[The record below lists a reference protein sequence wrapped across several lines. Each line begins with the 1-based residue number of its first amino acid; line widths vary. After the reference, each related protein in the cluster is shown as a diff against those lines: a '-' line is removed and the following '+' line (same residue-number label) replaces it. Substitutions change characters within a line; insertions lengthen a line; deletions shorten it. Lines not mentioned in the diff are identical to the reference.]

1 MSEFKSYTYEL
12 TQKTDELKKL
22 ILENPD
28 LPIAVLA
35 GEEANNGFFGYMFC
49 TDIKFSIGE
58 ILDCDFRDYDDTV
71 FTDRD
76 RLEEYIEETFYD
88 EYRNKPVRE
97 YATVVKEEVEKY
109 EPYWQKAIM
118 IYADN

>member
-1 MSEFKSYTYEL
+1 MSEFKSYTYTL
-12 TQKTDELKKL
+12 IQKTDELRKL

-28 LPIAVLA
+28 LPIAVLCGEDANA
-35 GEEANNGFFGYMFC
+35 GYCGYMFC
-49 TDIKFSIGE
+49 SKISFSIGE
-58 ILDCDFRDYDDTV
+58 ILDCDFYDYDDAV

-76 RLEEYIEETFYD
+76 RLKEKITEDLCDKYPDISDKEF
-88 EYRNKPVRE
+88 N
-97 YATVVKEEVEKY
+97 ALVKEKVKKY

>member
-1 MSEFKSYTYEL
+1 MSEFKNYTYTL

-35 GEEANNGFFGYMFC
+35 GEEANNGYFGYMFC

-58 ILDCDFRDYDDTV
+58 ILDCDFRDYDDAV

-76 RLEEYIEETFYD
+76 RLEEYIEDTLYD
-88 EYRNKPVRE
+88 EYRNKPVKE
-97 YATVVKEEVEKY
+97 YAAVVKEEVEKY
-109 EPYWQKAIM
+109 EPYWQKVIM
-118 IYADN
+118 IWVDN